1 MFDKIT
7 ENHHLAA
14 ALIAVITSV
23 SSGSLLLGATVYVL
37 VMVAFLAHYSG
48 KLPVVIAHIR
58 TWWINRQ
65 GTPANFKKYDIIM
78 GYDENGRPQLENL
91 KSLGHAFVVATT
103 GFGKTVWYQGMLHW
117 LIETHT
123 PEELQIYISDAKK
136 VSFPIWSRIPHLAA
150 PIAVTKD
157 ETDRMIDMLL
167 AEMER
172 RTVLFK
178 LYSSTRLCDNI
189 EKYYEITGDKLPR
202 IVVIFD
208 EKTDAIESDSDTD
221 EKLITLAKL
230 SRSYGFN
237 IFVGTQRPSAKSVNG
252 ELISQLVTKV
262 AGYMPS
268 AREYG
273 VVTQLPK
280 ELYSRMTPTPG
291 RFMVYTTRGQW
302 RFLQSRMVPDSE
314 LEKRAARV
322 SRGHTR
328 PRWGTP
334 IASRKNALAETTKLT
349 GTMAEKTAVVQAW
362 ANTLDEK
369 PNIQQIAGRYGV
381 TRPTAKGYHG
391 RLNK

>member
-1 MFDKIT
+1 MFSKIT

-14 ALIAVITSV
+14 ALFAVITAV
-23 SSGSLLLGATVYVL
+23 YSGSLLLGSLAYAV
-37 VMVAFLAHYSG
+37 VMAGFLAHYSG
-48 KLPVVIAHIR
+48 RLPIVVARIRSWYIA
-58 TWWINRQ
+58 RQ
-65 GTPANFKKYDIIM
+65 GTPTNFKKYDIIM

-91 KSLGHAFVVATT
+91 QSLGHSFVVATT

-172 RTVLFK
+172 RTALFN
-178 LYSSTRLCDNI
+178 LYSSARLCDNI
-189 EKYYEITGDKLPR
+189 QKYYEITGDKLPR
-202 IVVIFD
+202 IMVIFD

-221 EKLITLAKL
+221 KKLITLAKL

-280 ELYSRMTPTPG
+280 EIYSRMTPTPG
-291 RFMVYTTRGQW
+291 RFMVYTPGRQW

-328 PRWGTP
+328 PRWGIP
-334 IASRKNALAETTKLT
+334 VAPRKNALAETMKLS
-349 GTMAEKTAVVQAW
+349 GTMAEKMAVVQAW
-362 ANTLDEK
+362 ANTLDVK
-369 PNIQQIAGRYGV
+369 PSIQQIADRYGV
-381 TRPTAKGYHG
+381 SRPTAKGWKG
-391 RLNK
+391 RLK